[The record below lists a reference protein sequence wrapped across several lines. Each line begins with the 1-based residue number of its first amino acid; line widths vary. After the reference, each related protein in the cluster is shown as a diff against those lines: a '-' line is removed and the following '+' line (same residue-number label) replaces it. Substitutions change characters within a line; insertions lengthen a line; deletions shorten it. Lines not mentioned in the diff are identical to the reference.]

1 MGVPPVLLPHF
12 QPHGLR
18 RIYHVS
24 HLHTEVRPRNGTEH
38 YGGQGETNYQATQ
51 SGVLHSVTPAVAAS

>member
-1 MGVPPVLLPHF
+1 M
-12 QPHGLR
+12 
-18 RIYHVS
+18 S